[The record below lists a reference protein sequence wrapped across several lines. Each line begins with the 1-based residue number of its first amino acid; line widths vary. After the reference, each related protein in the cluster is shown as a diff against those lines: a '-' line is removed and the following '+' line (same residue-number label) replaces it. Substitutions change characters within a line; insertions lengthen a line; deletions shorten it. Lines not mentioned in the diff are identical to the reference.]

1 MNRPLE
7 CWSNHLQMRTIRKV
21 YENPAYNCVGSING
35 SNESIIAH
43 YVGQSFNFGD
53 RFSGDKD
60 KMVKCIA
67 VEFLDI
73 PHVYCQAL

>member
-1 MNRPLE
+1 MPRLE
-7 CWSNHLQMRTIRKV
+7 SFSRHLQMRTIRVV
-21 YENPAYNCVGSING
+21 YEDPSYNRIGSING
-35 SNESIIAH
+35 CNESIIRH

-73 PHVYCQAL
+73 PHVYAQAL